1 MAAKAANLGPD
12 LMRFIEKSLL
22 IQMLDAVW
30 KEHLY
35 ALDHL
40 RQGIGLRAYGQR
52 DPLNEYKSEAFALFN
67 AMLDELKER
76 VTAMLARVEI
86 GPERPPEP
94 EFQPRRQA
102 MFELHPEP
110 HARHGGGPSRNTNW
124 SWRCRA
130 GRSGPSRC
138 GSAPPP
144 AEPTPWTRT
153 TRPPGATRR
162 ATRPCP
168 CGSGKKY
175 KHCHGRIA

>member
-1 MAAKAANLGPD
+1 MMAAKAANMGPE

-76 VTAMLARVEI
+76 VTGDAGA
-86 GPERPPEP
+86 G
-94 EFQPRRQA
+94 
-102 MFELHPEP
+102 
-110 HARHGGGPSRNTNW
+110 
-124 SWRCRA
+124 RA
-130 GRSGPSRC
+130 GAGA
-138 GSAPPP
+138 GASA
-144 AEPTPWTRT
+144 A
-153 TRPPGATRR
+153 AD
-162 ATRPCP
+162 AV
-168 CGSGKKY
+168 
-175 KHCHGRIA
+175 

>member
-1 MAAKAANLGPD
+1 MSETVTDMRAEVIDAMVLRRVPEKAFSEQWELKELADDLRRVLNLDLPVEEWGREEGIDEGHLRERVEQAADAMMAAKAANMGPE

-76 VTAMLARVEI
+76 VTGDAGA
-86 GPERPPEP
+86 G
-94 EFQPRRQA
+94 
-102 MFELHPEP
+102 
-110 HARHGGGPSRNTNW
+110 
-124 SWRCRA
+124 RA
-130 GRSGPSRC
+130 GAGA
-138 GSAPPP
+138 GASA
-144 AEPTPWTRT
+144 A
-153 TRPPGATRR
+153 AD
-162 ATRPCP
+162 AV
-168 CGSGKKY
+168 
-175 KHCHGRIA
+175 